1 MKRNV
6 GSITLIALAVTLVLG
21 AAGSALAND
30 GGHCS
35 RASVAGKWA
44 FTTTGSIPGI
54 GPVAAVGTFTADS
67 SGNLKGGQT
76 RSLNGDVADETFAG
90 TATVNPDCTGTD
102 VIQVFESGALVRTST
117 LSVVYD
123 VNGRE
128 VRAIFTSLVLPDGTS
143 LPTILT
149 IEGKRVFPTD
159 EH

>member
-6 GSITLIALAVTLVLG
+6 VSETLIALAVTFVLG
-21 AAGSALAND
+21 ATGTSHAND
-30 GGHCS
+30 SGHCS

-54 GPVAAVGTFTADS
+54 GPVAAVGSFTADA
-67 SGNLKGGQT
+67 SGNLEGSQA
-76 RSLNGDVADETFAG
+76 RSLNGDVADETFTG

-102 VIQVFESGALVRTST
+102 VIQVFESGVLVRTST
-117 LSVVYD
+117 LSVLYD
-123 VNGRE
+123 ENGRE

-149 IEGKRVFPTD
+149 IEAKRVFPTD